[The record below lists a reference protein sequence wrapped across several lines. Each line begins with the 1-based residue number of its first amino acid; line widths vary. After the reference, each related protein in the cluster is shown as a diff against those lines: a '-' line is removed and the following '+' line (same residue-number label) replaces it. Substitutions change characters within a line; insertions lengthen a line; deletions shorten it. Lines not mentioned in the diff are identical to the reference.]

1 MTGLIDD
8 FKLPFTVLE
17 WVTTVSNIIVKTG
30 GIVQI
35 TGQLYSEH
43 RIKVNGLYI
52 HYTDWGNTDLPHM
65 FLAHGSVANA
75 FYWDL
80 VAPAFRD
87 KYHVVAVTARGRA
100 KSDYA
105 TDGSYDT
112 EDYVQDF
119 RELTLAL
126 GLDKLT
132 YIGQSM
138 GGKIGM
144 TYAAMYPDQ
153 VERMVLVDIG
163 GEGTGAPSGD
173 PMKSRPEVFNNPD
186 EIEKWL
192 RQFDR
197 FSRISQEAMNIVLE
211 TGFQQLVNGQWVSSI
226 SNPLVYQERPTQ
238 PAVYDMLRKI
248 QCRTLLIHCLLSD
261 LMGPE
266 IADKTRTAIPECEFV
281 QLDSGH
287 LPHLERPEAFINV
300 VKGFLSVP
308 VTEK

>member
-1 MTGLIDD
+1 M
-8 FKLPFTVLE
+8 
-17 WVTTVSNIIVKTG
+17 
-30 GIVQI
+30 
-35 TGQLYSEH
+35 
-43 RIKVNGLYI
+43 NGLNL

-105 TDGSYDT
+105 TDGSYNT

-119 RELTLAL
+119 RELTLTL

-153 VERMVLVDIG
+153 VETMVLVDIG

-186 EIEKWL
+186 DIEKWL

-197 FSRISQEAMNIVLE
+197 FSRIGQEAMNIVLE

-300 VKGFLSVP
+300 IKEFLSVP

>member
-1 MTGLIDD
+1 M
-8 FKLPFTVLE
+8 
-17 WVTTVSNIIVKTG
+17 
-30 GIVQI
+30 QI
-35 TGQLYSEH
+35 SEQLYTEH
-43 RIKVNGLYI
+43 RIKVNGLNI
-52 HYTDWGNTDLPHM
+52 HYTDWGNPDLPHM

-80 VAPAFRD
+80 VAPDFRD
-87 KYHVVAVTARGRA
+87 KYHIVAVTARGRA

-105 TDGSYDT
+105 TDGSYET

-126 GLDKLT
+126 GMDKLT

-144 TYAAMYPDQ
+144 TYAAVYPDQ

-173 PMKSRPEVFNNPD
+173 PMKSRPEVFNNPE

-197 FSRISQEAMNIVLE
+197 FARISREAMRIVLQS
-211 TGFQQLVNGQWVSSI
+211 GFQQLVNEQWVSSI
-226 SNPLVYQERPTQ
+226 ANPLIYQERPTQ
-238 PAVYDMLRKI
+238 PAVYEMLLKI
-248 QCRTLLIHCLLSD
+248 QCPTLLIHCLLSD

-266 IADKTRTAIPECEFV
+266 IAEKTRTAIPECELV
-281 QLDSGH
+281 QLNSGH
-287 LPHLERPEAFINV
+287 LPHLERPEEFINV
-300 VKGFLSVP
+300 VKKFVSVL
-308 VTEK
+308 VT

>member
-8 FKLPFTVLE
+8 FKLPIIALGV
-17 WVTTVSNIIVKTG
+17 VPIGANIIANSG
-30 GIVQI
+30 GNVQI
-35 TGQLYSEH
+35 TEQLYTEH
-43 RIKVNGLYI
+43 RIKVNGLNI
-52 HYTDWGNTDLPHM
+52 HYTDWGNTHLPHM

-87 KYHVVAVTARGRA
+87 RYHIVAVTARGRA

-105 TDGSYDT
+105 ANGSYET
-112 EDYVQDF
+112 EDYVRDF

-126 GLDKLT
+126 GLDRLT

-173 PMKSRPEVFNNPD
+173 PMKSRPEVFNNSD

-197 FSRISQEAMNIVLE
+197 FSRLSQEAMQIVLQ

-226 SNPLVYQERPTQ
+226 ANPLIYEERPT
-238 PAVYDMLRKI
+238 PKAVYDMLRKI
-248 QCRTLLIHCLLSD
+248 ECRTL
-261 LMGPE
+261 
-266 IADKTRTAIPECEFV
+266 
-281 QLDSGH
+281 
-287 LPHLERPEAFINV
+287 
-300 VKGFLSVP
+300 
-308 VTEK
+308 

>member
-1 MTGLIDD
+1 LTGLIDD
-8 FKLPFTVLE
+8 FKLPNIVPGRVPAG
-17 WVTTVSNIIVKTG
+17 WNINVSTG
-30 GIVQI
+30 GNVQI
-35 TGQLYSEH
+35 SEQLYTEH
-43 RIKVNGLYI
+43 RIKVNGLNI
-52 HYTDWGNTDLPHM
+52 HYTDWGNPDLPHM

-80 VAPAFRD
+80 VAPDFRD
-87 KYHVVAVTARGRA
+87 KYHIVAVTARGRA

-105 TDGSYDT
+105 TDGSYET

-126 GLDKLT
+126 GMDKLT

-144 TYAAMYPDQ
+144 TYAAVYPDQ

-173 PMKSRPEVFNNPD
+173 PMKSRPEVFNNPE

-197 FSRISQEAMNIVLE
+197 FARISREAMQIVLQ
-211 TGFQQLVNGQWVSSI
+211 TGFQQLVNEQWVSSI
-226 SNPLVYQERPTQ
+226 ANPLIYQERPTQ
-238 PAVYDMLRKI
+238 PAVYEMLRKI
-248 QCRTLLIHCLLSD
+248 QCPTLLIHCLLSD

-266 IADKTRTAIPECEFV
+266 IAEKTRTAIPECELV
-281 QLDSGH
+281 QLNSGH
-287 LPHLERPEAFINV
+287 LPHLERPEEFINV
-300 VKGFLSVP
+300 VKKFVSVL
-308 VTEK
+308 VT

>member
-1 MTGLIDD
+1 M
-8 FKLPFTVLE
+8 
-17 WVTTVSNIIVKTG
+17 
-30 GIVQI
+30 QI
-35 TGQLYSEH
+35 SEQLYTEH
-43 RIKVNGLYI
+43 RIKVNGLNI
-52 HYTDWGNTDLPHM
+52 HYTDWGNPDLPHM

-80 VAPAFRD
+80 VAPDFRD
-87 KYHVVAVTARGRA
+87 KYHIVAVTARGRA

-105 TDGSYDT
+105 TDGSYET

-126 GLDKLT
+126 GMDKLT

-144 TYAAMYPDQ
+144 TYAAVYPDQ

-173 PMKSRPEVFNNPD
+173 PMKSRPEVFNNPE

-197 FSRISQEAMNIVLE
+197 FSRISYEAMQIVLQ
-211 TGFQQLVNGQWVSSI
+211 TGFQQLVNEQWVSSI
-226 SNPLVYQERPTQ
+226 ANPLIYQERPTQ
-238 PAVYDMLRKI
+238 PAVYEMLRKI
-248 QCRTLLIHCLLSD
+248 QCPTLLIHCLLSD

-266 IADKTRTAIPECEFV
+266 IAEKTRTAIPECELV
-281 QLDSGH
+281 QLNSGH
-287 LPHLERPEAFINV
+287 LPHLERPEEFINV
-300 VKGFLSVP
+300 VKKFVSVL
-308 VTEK
+308 VT

>member
-1 MTGLIDD
+1 M
-8 FKLPFTVLE
+8 
-17 WVTTVSNIIVKTG
+17 
-30 GIVQI
+30 QI
-35 TGQLYSEH
+35 SEQLYTEH
-43 RIKVNGLYI
+43 RIKVNGLNI
-52 HYTDWGNTDLPHM
+52 HYTDWGNPDLPHM

-80 VAPAFRD
+80 VAPDFRD
-87 KYHVVAVTARGRA
+87 KYHIVAVTARGRA

-105 TDGSYDT
+105 TDGSYET

-126 GLDKLT
+126 GMDKLT

-144 TYAAMYPDQ
+144 TYAAVYPDQ

-173 PMKSRPEVFNNPD
+173 PMKSRPEVFNNPE

-197 FSRISQEAMNIVLE
+197 FARISREAMQIVLQ
-211 TGFQQLVNGQWVSSI
+211 TGFQQLVNEQWVSSI
-226 SNPLVYQERPTQ
+226 ANPLIYQERPTQ
-238 PAVYDMLRKI
+238 PAVYEMLRKI
-248 QCRTLLIHCLLSD
+248 QCPTLLIHCLLSD

-266 IADKTRTAIPECEFV
+266 IAEKTRTSIPECELV
-281 QLDSGH
+281 QLNSGH
-287 LPHLERPEAFINV
+287 LPHLERPEEFINV
-300 VKGFLSVP
+300 VKKFVSVL
-308 VTEK
+308 VT

>member
-1 MTGLIDD
+1 MDPNCI
-8 FKLPFTVLE
+8 
-17 WVTTVSNIIVKTG
+17 NRIVKTG
-30 GIVQI
+30 GNVQI
-35 TGQLYSEH
+35 TEQLYTEH
-43 RIKVNGLYI
+43 RIKVNGLNI

-126 GLDKLT
+126 GMDKLT
-132 YIGQSM
+132 YVGQSM

-144 TYAAMYPDQ
+144 TYAAVYPDQ

-197 FSRISQEAMNIVLE
+197 FSRISQEAMQIVLQ
-211 TGFQQLVNGQWVSSI
+211 TGFQQLVNEQWVSSI
-226 SNPLVYQERPTQ
+226 ANPLIYQERPTQ
-238 PAVYDMLRKI
+238 PAVYEMLRKI
-248 QCRTLLIHCLLSD
+248 QCPTLLIHCLLSD

-266 IADKTRTAIPECEFV
+266 IAEKTRTAIPECELV
-281 QLDSGH
+281 QLNSGH
-287 LPHLERPEAFINV
+287 LPHLERPEEFINV
-300 VKGFLSVP
+300 VKKFVSVL
-308 VTEK
+308 VT

>member
-8 FKLPFTVLE
+8 FKLPNIVPGRVPAG
-17 WVTTVSNIIVKTG
+17 WNINVSTG
-30 GIVQI
+30 GNVQI
-35 TGQLYSEH
+35 SEQLYTEH
-43 RIKVNGLYI
+43 RIKVNGLNI
-52 HYTDWGNTDLPHM
+52 HYTDWGNPDLPHM

-80 VAPAFRD
+80 VAPDFRD
-87 KYHVVAVTARGRA
+87 KYHIVAVTARGRA

-105 TDGSYDT
+105 TDGSYET

-126 GLDKLT
+126 GMDKLT

-144 TYAAMYPDQ
+144 TYAAVYPDQ

-173 PMKSRPEVFNNPD
+173 PMKSRPEVFNNRD

-197 FSRISQEAMNIVLE
+197 FSRISYEAMQIVLQ
-211 TGFQQLVNGQWVSSI
+211 TGFQQLVNEQWVSSI
-226 SNPLVYQERPTQ
+226 ANPLIYQERPTQ
-238 PAVYDMLRKI
+238 PAVYEMLRKI
-248 QCRTLLIHCLLSD
+248 QCPTLLIHCLLSD

-266 IADKTRTAIPECEFV
+266 IAEKTRTAIPECELV
-281 QLDSGH
+281 QLNSGH
-287 LPHLERPEAFINV
+287 LPHLERPEEFINV
-300 VKGFLSVP
+300 VKKFVSVL
-308 VTEK
+308 VT

>member
-1 MTGLIDD
+1 MDPNCI
-8 FKLPFTVLE
+8 
-17 WVTTVSNIIVKTG
+17 NRIVKTG
-30 GIVQI
+30 GNVQI
-35 TGQLYSEH
+35 TEQLYTEH
-43 RIKVNGLYI
+43 RIKVNGLNI
-52 HYTDWGNTDLPHM
+52 HYTDWGNPDLPHM

-80 VAPAFRD
+80 VAPDFRD
-87 KYHVVAVTARGRA
+87 KYHIVAVTARGRA

-105 TDGSYDT
+105 TDGSYET

-126 GLDKLT
+126 GMDKLT

-144 TYAAMYPDQ
+144 TYAAVYPDQ

-197 FSRISQEAMNIVLE
+197 FARISHEAMQIVLQ
-211 TGFQQLVNGQWVSSI
+211 TGFQQLVNEQWVSSI
-226 SNPLVYQERPTQ
+226 ANPLIYQERPTQ
-238 PAVYDMLRKI
+238 PAVYEMLRKI
-248 QCRTLLIHCLLSD
+248 QCPTLLIHCLLSD
-261 LMGPE
+261 LMGSE
-266 IADKTRTAIPECEFV
+266 IAEKTRTAIPECELV
-281 QLDSGH
+281 QLNSGH
-287 LPHLERPEAFINV
+287 LPHLERPEEFINV
-300 VKGFLSVP
+300 VKKFVSVL
-308 VTEK
+308 VT

>member
-1 MTGLIDD
+1 M
-8 FKLPFTVLE
+8 
-17 WVTTVSNIIVKTG
+17 
-30 GIVQI
+30 QI
-35 TGQLYSEH
+35 SEQLYTEH
-43 RIKVNGLYI
+43 RINVNGLNI
-52 HYTDWGNTDLPHM
+52 HYTDWGNPDLPHM

-80 VAPAFRD
+80 LAPDFRD
-87 KYHVVAVTARGRA
+87 KYHIVAVTARGRA

-105 TDGSYDT
+105 TDGSYET

-126 GLDKLT
+126 GMDKLT

-144 TYAAMYPDQ
+144 TYAAVYPDQ

-197 FSRISQEAMNIVLE
+197 FARISHEAMQIVLQ
-211 TGFQQLVNGQWVSSI
+211 TGFQQLVNEQWVSSI
-226 SNPLVYQERPTQ
+226 ANPLIYQERPTQ
-238 PAVYDMLRKI
+238 AAVYDILRKI

-261 LMGPE
+261 LMGSE

-281 QLDSGH
+281 QLNSGH
-287 LPHLERPEAFINV
+287 LPHLERPVEFINV
-300 VKGFLSVP
+300 VKEFLSVP
-308 VTEK
+308 VRDK